1 MSLCVAA
8 SGNLI
13 ALAASAFSLTWT
25 HSVEKTEWVENWVLM
40 ENRLQLE
47 QARVTGSGAGIGLPD
62 DAVWRDGVWT
72 YRPELAPLEQLN
84 LAASGATL
92 SPWTL
97 CTSQTCLQLGEG
109 AEEPIRIWAADPC
122 TLSSSTNATS
132 APNLQD

>member
-25 HSVEKTEWVENWVLM
+25 HSVEKTEWVENWVIV
-40 ENRLQLE
+40 ENRLHLE
-47 QARVTGSGAGIGLPD
+47 EAKVTGSGAGIGLPD
-62 DAVWRDGVWT
+62 DAVWRDGAWT
-72 YRPELAPLEQLN
+72 YRPGLRPLEQLS
-84 LAASGATL
+84 LAASGATP

-122 TLSSSTNATS
+122 ILASSPNTIP
-132 APNLQD
+132 APKSR